1 MREARR
7 LDLIFLLLI
16 TLGAAFAQPVDPGP
30 AFDVASVKPSPPA
43 LPGHNIMINLGGAS
57 HGVVTLT
64 NATLGECIRYA
75 YGLAGEDQV
84 SGPDWIKDRQ
94 LRVDIVAKAP
104 PDTPNDRLLLMTQR
118 LLQERFRLAIHTE
131 QRRLFHYDLSISKKG
146 LKLHESKDSAPTV
159 LRAYQLG
166 LLSYER
172 LSMRALA
179 GLLSRLLREPVVDR
193 TGLAG
198 SYDVNLEW
206 APYDPDAAVAADAP
220 ERPDIFRAL
229 EEQLGLRLEMAKTP
243 IDVLVVDHAVK
254 VPLSN

>member
-1 MREARR
+1 
-7 LDLIFLLLI
+7 
-16 TLGAAFAQPVDPGP
+16 
-30 AFDVASVKPSPPA
+30 
-43 LPGHNIMINLGGAS
+43 
-57 HGVVTLT
+57 
-64 NATLGECIRYA
+64 
-75 YGLAGEDQV
+75 
-84 SGPDWIKDRQ
+84 
-94 LRVDIVAKAP
+94 
-104 PDTPNDRLLLMTQR
+104 MTQR